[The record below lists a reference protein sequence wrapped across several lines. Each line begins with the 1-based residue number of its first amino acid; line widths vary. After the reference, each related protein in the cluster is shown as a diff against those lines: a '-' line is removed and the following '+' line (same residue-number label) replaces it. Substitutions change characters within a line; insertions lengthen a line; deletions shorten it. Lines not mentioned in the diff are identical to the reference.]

1 MRDPKVFPR
10 GICIPLCFQ
19 VRVAYELCAT
29 GISCQHNGML
39 MLSKKIKIELDNIA
53 ICNKICKE
61 IFFWGGWEVVM
72 QFYTALNNISNF
84 HLYSSKTVKMLK
96 VASRKDNLM

>member
-29 GISCQHNGML
+29 DTSCQHNGML

-53 ICNKICKE
+53 IGSKICNY
-61 IFFWGGWEVVM
+61 IFFGGVGGGNAVLHSLE
-72 QFYTALNNISNF
+72 
-84 HLYSSKTVKMLK
+84 
-96 VASRKDNLM
+96 

>member
-29 GISCQHNGML
+29 DTSCQHNGML

-53 ICNKICKE
+53 IGSKICKYA
-61 IFFWGGWEVVM
+61 ITFFWGGGGGGGRW
-72 QFYTALNNISNF
+72 
-84 HLYSSKTVKMLK
+84 
-96 VASRKDNLM
+96 